1 MANLVEGGKTPW
13 LPPSELEAMGY
24 RIAAFPLTLLNVSIR
39 AMQAALATLR
49 DGRSPAGLLS
59 FEELQR
65 VVGFED
71 YDREQR
77 RYAER

>member
-1 MANLVEGGKTPW
+1 
-13 LPPSELEAMGY
+13 
-24 RIAAFPLTLLNVSIR
+24 LLNVSIR